1 MTTWNDLRELEAPP
15 VNTAALHHIDCPWQ
29 LDQYPWE
36 CTCGATAAKAEIDRL
51 QSIANEFARQSAEAA
66 LEIERLRA
74 VLEEFAR
81 QKTEDEMSGEEYD
94 NADGWG
100 AYETFIHRAREA
112 LK

>member
-1 MTTWNDLRELEAPP
+1 MSEAGCDPFENGYEP
-15 VNTAALHHIDCPWQ
+15 AAVEQ
-29 LDQYPWE
+29 MYR
-36 CTCGATAAKAEIDRL
+36 TEIK
-51 QSIANEFARQSAEAA
+51 
-66 LEIERLRA
+66 RLRA

-81 QKTEDEMSGEEYD
+81 QKTEDEMSEEEYD